1 MIGYRGTFVKS
12 NGEERTMNF
21 VKLADLPQG
30 FLDSMVKGGNQRN
43 LAEGQELVWDVDAN
57 AFRIYNWNT
66 VVGETT
72 AISGSY
78 EQEGENFT
86 FSFTSNANS
95 GNL

>member
-12 NGEERTMNF
+12 NGEERTMSF
-21 VKLADLPQG
+21 VKLGDLPQG
-30 FLDSMVKGGNQRN
+30 FLESVTNGGAQRN

-66 VVGETT
+66 AIGDTT

-78 EQEGENFT
+78 QQEGENFT
-86 FSFTSNANS
+86 FHFTNDVN
-95 GNL
+95 GDNV

>member
-12 NGEERTMNF
+12 NGEQRTMNF

-30 FLDSMVKGGNQRN
+30 FLESVTNGGSQRN

-66 VVGETT
+66 AIGDATT
-72 AISGSY
+72 ISGSFI
-78 EQEGENFT
+78 QEGENYIFNFT
-86 FSFTSNANS
+86 NQSNS